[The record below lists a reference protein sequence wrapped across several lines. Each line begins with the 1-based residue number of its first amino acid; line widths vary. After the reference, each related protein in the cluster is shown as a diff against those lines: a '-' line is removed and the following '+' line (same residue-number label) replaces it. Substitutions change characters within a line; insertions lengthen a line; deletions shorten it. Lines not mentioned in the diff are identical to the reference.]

1 MLVGLLALAV
11 VVAIVAVAGFLLIHP
26 GAPDI
31 RVSEAGSEYRFESP
45 GFAFHSTPG
54 EYYLVIDLLAR
65 NVGSGPGSLAFSDFR
80 LNATGGLYDRA
91 VLQPTAYMTLAPGG
105 QATVTVAF
113 AVNATDGGYRLEYR
127 GQAVS
132 VPAPPP
138 PPPEFDMH
146 VDNVTANS
154 EDNNGFR
161 ANPGYAFQWVN
172 LTFANLWHGGLE
184 MNVFYFLLEDAAG
197 ARYPAHT
204 VIGPGTIAPGASAH
218 VTVIWETPSSAVP
231 FRISFD
237 QVLGPWGTVTVS

>member
-1 MLVGLLALAV
+1 MASGSPPTSRSASRPAGRDEHRLLLGMLVGLLALAV

-31 RVSEAGSEYRFESP
+31 RVS
-45 GFAFHSTPG
+45 
-54 EYYLVIDLLAR
+54 
-65 NVGSGPGSLAFSDFR
+65 
-80 LNATGGLYDRA
+80 ATGGLYDRA

-105 QATVTVAF
+105 QATITVAF

>member
-1 MLVGLLALAV
+1 MASGSPPTSPSASRPAGRGEHRLLLGMLVGLLALAV

-80 LNATGGLYDRA
+80 L
-91 VLQPTAYMTLAPGG
+91 
-105 QATVTVAF
+105 
-113 AVNATDGGYRLEYR
+113 NATDGGYRLEYR